1 MSGDTT
7 SDLGLL
13 RRKLGAS
20 DYDPDRYVKEIAQRC
35 VGGHELLLQR
45 SNIKSLSEDTHSLLK
60 KNVYQNYRQF
70 IETAR
75 EISFLESEMYQ
86 LSHMITEQR
95 NILSALAETS
105 ILGDKV
111 PIFNET
117 EKPIVEPDTEAEK
130 INKQKQMRSA
140 FEEGRKKLYELLER
154 VEACS
159 HITDVPTRYLIY
171 DGDLVEMEPIDNTA
185 MHRVHGY
192 LMNDGFMVATWLA
205 NVRGPVRFKFSCF
218 YELDSLAVVN
228 VKDLG
233 GVKYAFKLLVF
244 PFTRLFQCANTS
256 AKQDWMKN
264 FDFVKNMRHQ
274 NTAALKRSDTI
285 TQRDRSIDKDDY
297 SSPDSSKNPFKEE
310 DENDESQMNTIDE
323 VSETIVLDGEDVIP
337 EWLTEAP
344 DDIEVLIAQRD
355 FEESVDLILKGEE
368 YCLANINFPLVREA
382 KTKLDAKTKALLTVL
397 QSELDGKKCG
407 PKAARKAVQLLIRLG
422 RSSQACNLFLEH
434 RRKLLTNTIRNAK
447 FEAPTVMYLKRLSMN
462 FFSNIKETS
471 SEFNKCFNE
480 SYAKTSSLIVWMDT
494 EVEQFCSK
502 IDRLIFAPQTPLETV
517 ADCVK
522 FLRDQA
528 ANIQNEG
535 LDVTFLIDGRIRQN
549 VERTICEHRDKHVET
564 VKLRAQDD
572 KWEPINCFNHS
583 GKEKFLSE
591 MSKAGISSIRAY
603 VFDDCYISLTTN
615 TASFS
620 LAYLSFAQ
628 NLLKLYNASLRSLIN
643 ESLVNVFHSHLR
655 HIEQAIRSDRLKK
668 TDPKFIQRNA
678 AFLLDTLLTMVEQK
692 YQDATKSD
700 CPKLAKLHVSYSWM
714 KEGLKPIM
722 TKYSDPNY
730 V

>member
-1 MSGDTT
+1 
-7 SDLGLL
+7 
-13 RRKLGAS
+13 
-20 DYDPDRYVKEIAQRC
+20 
-35 VGGHELLLQR
+35 
-45 SNIKSLSEDTHSLLK
+45 
-60 KNVYQNYRQF
+60 
-70 IETAR
+70 
-75 EISFLESEMYQ
+75 MYQ

-111 PIFNET
+111 PPLTET
-117 EKPIVEPDTEAEK
+117 EKKPELQPEAEDEK
-130 INKQKQMRSA
+130 ISKQKQLRSA

-185 MHRVHGY
+185 LHRVHGY

-233 GVKYAFKLLVF
+233 GVKHAFKLLVF
-244 PFTRLFQCANTS
+244 PFTRLFQCANAS
-256 AKQDWMKN
+256 AKQEWMSK
-264 FDFVKNMRHQ
+264 FDYVKNMRHM

-285 TQRDRSIDKDDY
+285 TQRDREKELEPSGKDSQTEDGSDKREPGAAAATLQSI
-297 SSPDSSKNPFKEE
+297 SEE
-310 DENDESQMNTIDE
+310 IPASNGPSGGSE
-323 VSETIVLDGEDVIP
+323 VIPLP
-337 EWLTEAP
+337 EWLSELS
-344 DDIEVLIAQRD
+344 DDVEVLIAQRD
-355 FEESVDLILKGEE
+355 FEDSVDLILKGEE
-368 YCLANINFPLVREA
+368 YCKAHFSSPLVREA
-382 KTKLDAKTKALLTVL
+382 KTKLDLKTKALLTVL
-397 QSELDGKKCG
+397 QSELNGKKCG
-407 PKAARKAVQLLIRLG
+407 PKAARKAVLLLVRLG
-422 RSSQACNLFLEH
+422 RSSQACDLFLEH
-434 RRKLLTNTIRNAK
+434 RRKLLTSTIRNSK
-447 FEAPTVMYLKRLSMN
+447 FEAPTVGYLKRLSTS
-462 FFSNIKETS
+462 FFANIRETS
-471 SEFNKCFNE
+471 SEFRKCFTE
-480 SYAKTSSLIVWMDT
+480 STPKTSSLIVWMDT
-494 EVEQFCSK
+494 EVESFCVR

-522 FLRDQA
+522 FVRDQSA
-528 ANIQNEG
+528 KLQEEG

-549 VERTICEHRDKHVET
+549 IERTICEHRDKHVET
-564 VKLRAQDD
+564 VKLRATDD

-583 GKEKFLSE
+583 GKEKFISE
-591 MSKAGISSIRAY
+591 MTAAGIPSIRAY
-603 VFDDCYISLTTN
+603 IIDDVYVSLTGN

-620 LAYLSFAQ
+620 LAYLSFAD
-628 NLLKLYNASLRSLIN
+628 NLLKLYNASHRSLIN

-668 TDPKFIQRNA
+668 TDPQFVQRNA

-692 YQDATKSD
+692 YQEATKSD
-700 CPKLAKLHVSYSWM
+700 CPKLAKLHGSYSWM
-714 KEGLKPIM
+714 KEGLKPIL